1 MQVVHIILIDAVDV
15 VLKLKRCAIVIRDCM
30 LRCKILFQ
38 VPLVDSAAGDE
49 LVVLF
54 RLFQLL
60 LLFLLIF
67 WA

>member
-1 MQVVHIILIDAVDV
+1 
-15 VLKLKRCAIVIRDCM
+15 M

-67 WA
+67 WARLQDVNAALVTLRDRDVALD